1 MHLLDS
7 DQTLSA
13 VRRSLVTHVLGALDD
28 DFARLQVLAAVAAID
43 DVIDRLRNGDPVERS
58 NDRITAGLA
67 ALADD
72 CRATDPDASAAVS
85 SVLDSA
91 RDIDDPRQRAATLR
105 AGAIELARRPGPHRH
120 GVLAL
125 FNREA
130 SMASAEEAPWMCSE
144 AIESLQ

>member
-43 DVIDRLRNGDPVERS
+43 DVIDRLRNGDPVARS
-58 NDRITAGLA
+58 NDRVIAGLI
-67 ALADD
+67 ALADE
-72 CRATDPDASAAVS
+72 CRASDPGASAAAT
-85 SVLDSA
+85 SVVDSA
-91 RDIDDPRQRAATLR
+91 RAVDDERRRAAVLR
-105 AGAIELARRPGPHRH
+105 AGAIELARRPGPHRN

-125 FNREA
+125 FNQEA
-130 SMASAEEAPWMCSE
+130 SLASAEEAPWMCSE